1 MSELIYKNWRLEYS
15 PIGQNERQVLWL
27 IFDKAGETV
36 NSISREVLEEL
47 ESILDNIN
55 LDNNLAGVIIKS
67 GKSKG
72 FIAGAD
78 IKQLSGFTEVDD
90 AVAFI
95 RYGQRVLDKL
105 EALSIP
111 TVALINGF
119 CMGGGTELA
128 LACRYRI
135 AHDEQTTVIGLPEVK
150 LGFHPGWGGTVRLP
164 RLIGA
169 PLAMDMMLTGRSI
182 NASKAKKIG
191 LVDAAVPERYLIKAA
206 TQFIITQPAAHRASL
221 AQAMTNWP
229 FVRPLLAKMMRK
241 QVAKKANK
249 THYPA
254 PYAIIDN
261 WSRHGVSNQ
270 AEAMITEANSI
281 GEILLTNTP
290 RNLIRV
296 FNLSEKMKAVVKDS
310 TFKPKHVHVIG
321 AGVMGGDIA
330 AWCALRGMKVTLE
343 DREAK
348 YIAPAI
354 QRAYRL
360 FAKKLKKPIAIRPVM
375 DRLVPDVKGLGAA
388 SADVIIE
395 AIYENAEAKQNLFK
409 RLEKQAKK
417 DAILASNTSSIP
429 LAEISTAMQQPERLV
444 GIHFFNPVA
453 QMPLVE
459 VVRTEQTQAE
469 VLQNALAF
477 VVKIGRS
484 PIEVKSSPG
493 FLVNRVLSPYM
504 MEAMLLMEDGIPPE
518 IIDKAAVQFGMPMGP
533 IELADTVGL
542 DICLSVAKNLAQHFG
557 GDVPEKLEHMVAAGE
572 LGRKTGKGFY
582 QYKNGKIIRKK
593 SDLKSTYL
601 SVNDIQER
609 LIDRMLNEAV
619 ACYREGVITDL
630 DLLDAGMIFGTG
642 FAPFTGGPINYARH
656 QGIDKIKLQ
665 LQVLAEKY
673 SDRFK
678 PDIGWDTL
686 Q

>member
-1 MSELIYKNWRLEYS
+1 
-15 PIGQNERQVLWL
+15 
-27 IFDKAGETV
+27 
-36 NSISREVLEEL
+36 
-47 ESILDNIN
+47 
-55 LDNNLAGVIIKS
+55 
-67 GKSKG
+67 
-72 FIAGAD
+72 
-78 IKQLSGFTEVDD
+78 
-90 AVAFI
+90 
-95 RYGQRVLDKL
+95 
-105 EALSIP
+105 
-111 TVALINGF
+111 
-119 CMGGGTELA
+119 
-128 LACRYRI
+128 
-135 AHDEQTTVIGLPEVK
+135 
-150 LGFHPGWGGTVRLP
+150 
-164 RLIGA
+164 
-169 PLAMDMMLTGRSI
+169 
-182 NASKAKKIG
+182 
-191 LVDAAVPERYLIKAA
+191 
-206 TQFIITQPAAHRASL
+206 
-221 AQAMTNWP
+221 
-229 FVRPLLAKMMRK
+229 
-241 QVAKKANK
+241 
-249 THYPA
+249 
-254 PYAIIDN
+254 
-261 WSRHGVSNQ
+261 
-270 AEAMITEANSI
+270 
-281 GEILLTNTP
+281 
-290 RNLIRV
+290 
-296 FNLSEKMKAVVKDS
+296 
-310 TFKPKHVHVIG
+310 
-321 AGVMGGDIA
+321 
-330 AWCALRGMKVTLE
+330 
-343 DREAK
+343 
-348 YIAPAI
+348 
-354 QRAYRL
+354 
-360 FAKKLKKPIAIRPVM
+360 
-375 DRLVPDVKGLGAA
+375 
-388 SADVIIE
+388 
-395 AIYENAEAKQNLFK
+395 
-409 RLEKQAKK
+409 
-417 DAILASNTSSIP
+417 
-429 LAEISTAMQQPERLV
+429 
-444 GIHFFNPVA
+444 
-453 QMPLVE
+453 